1 MAWPKAL
8 SNWTHLQKLRLP
20 ESRPR
25 QPAASIR
32 ENKLLS
38 IIYQREPSPTH
49 PVKGR
54 TMPEQ
59 REVGIRR
66 LLKVDDDEPR
76 RNIRVSLRTRKN
88 LYSRARPE

>member
-1 MAWPKAL
+1 
-8 SNWTHLQKLRLP
+8 
-20 ESRPR
+20 
-25 QPAASIR
+25 
-32 ENKLLS
+32 
-38 IIYQREPSPTH
+38 
-49 PVKGR
+49 
-54 TMPEQ
+54 MPEQ